1 MKRFGGKNEK
11 RTGGK
16 KGLSKI
22 RFLKI
27 VAKYVALHR
36 FFVGPAEPS
45 RVGQT
50 TMKGREMKKYD
61 GGHDSRETEMNLI
74 PQLPHRIHRTCTI
87 NIFFLKF
94 CIISHQPV
102 NCEFLRTQKTVYTR
116 F

>member
-1 MKRFGGKNEK
+1 MKRTGEK
-11 RTGGK
+11 MKIFGGK

-22 RFLKI
+22 RFMKI

-36 FFVGPAEPS
+36 FFVGPAEPP

-87 NIFFLKF
+87 NIIF
-94 CIISHQPV
+94 S
-102 NCEFLRTQKTVYTR
+102 
-116 F
+116 